1 MSLSS
6 IVRLNSLGGSMKIKY
21 SQTEEFKKDF
31 KKLEKKYR
39 TLKDDLL
46 VAQRNAIEVFHI
58 NKLDNRSV
66 FEITDVGSCESVRF
80 YVLKKFACKSLKGRG
95 SNSGIRITYAFIPD
109 ENRVVY
115 IEIYFKGKQ
124 EVEDKE
130 RIIKVRE
137 EVLRE

>member
-1 MSLSS
+1 MNLSS
-6 IVRLNSLGGSMKIKY
+6 IVRLNSLGGSMKIRY
-21 SQTEEFKKDF
+21 SHTKEFKKDF

-66 FEITDVGSCESVRF
+66 FEITDVGSSDSVRF
-80 YVLKKFACKSLKGRG
+80 YILKKFACKGLKGRG
-95 SNSGIRITYAFIPD
+95 GNSGIRITYAYIPK
-109 ENRVVY
+109 EKKVVY
-115 IEIYFKGKQ
+115 IEMYFKGKQ

-130 RIIKVRE
+130 RIIKVR
-137 EVLRE
+137 REILGE

>member
-1 MSLSS
+1 
-6 IVRLNSLGGSMKIKY
+6 MKIRY
-21 SQTEEFKKDF
+21 SQTKEFKKDF

-46 VAQRNAIEVFHI
+46 VAQKNAIEVFHI

-95 SNSGIRITYAFIPD
+95 SNSGIRITYAYIPD

-115 IEIYFKGKQ
+115 IEIYFKGKS
-124 EVEDKE
+124 
-130 RIIKVRE
+130 
-137 EVLRE
+137 

>member
-1 MSLSS
+1 MNLSS

-58 NKLDNRSV
+58 N
-66 FEITDVGSCESVRF
+66 
-80 YVLKKFACKSLKGRG
+80 
-95 SNSGIRITYAFIPD
+95 
-109 ENRVVY
+109 
-115 IEIYFKGKQ
+115 
-124 EVEDKE
+124 
-130 RIIKVRE
+130 
-137 EVLRE
+137 